1 MKDSLIQQIFA
12 QDPLYPIHQVK
23 SLTSGT
29 SNSNRDGFKTSKH
42 TKNTVIESNFLLQSS
57 TSFRVKL
64 RHEGEGISH
73 GNNVGKHV
81 LR

>member
-12 QDPLYPIHQVK
+12 QDPLCPIHQVK

-29 SNSNRDGFKTSKH
+29 LDSNRDGFKTSKH
-42 TKNTVIESNFLLQSS
+42 TKNTVIASNFLLQSS
-57 TSFRVKL
+57 TFFRFKL
-64 RHEGEGISH
+64 RHEGVGISH
-73 GNNVGKHV
+73 GNNFRKHV